1 MFQIFFGL
9 TPFIFITVLGFVFGR
24 IKIFDLSHA
33 KVLNLFLFYIAVP
46 ALIIKFVAQSEISQI
61 DLKQLISYFL
71 MQGSLGLIT
80 FIIMSKFFNR
90 PIQESIIWSLMVAL
104 SNHVT
109 LLLPI
114 TKIYFGDEVITQ
126 VTSIILMDG
135 VILLSVI
142 TFFLELTT
150 KKNIQA
156 LVFVRNL
163 FLNPMILSILIG
175 VILFLLNINISGTPL
190 EYTLSV
196 LAACVSP
203 VGLFA
208 IGITLSFYTS
218 KVINKITVSISIL
231 KLIISPIV
239 LLLIGLIIFDAGL
252 PEKIPGAFFVSVAP
266 CGHTAIV
273 LCSAYNVSPE
283 NIVKALFISTFASI
297 VTIFFAI
304 QYITVYK

>member
-1 MFQIFFGL
+1 MLQIFFGL
-9 TPFIFITVLGFVFGR
+9 TPFIFITVLGFIFGR

-33 KVLNLFLFYIAVP
+33 KILNLFLFYIAVP
-46 ALIIKFVAQSEISQI
+46 ALIIKFVAQSEIGQI
-61 DLKQLISYFL
+61 DLKQIISYFL

-80 FIIMSKFFNR
+80 FLITSNFFKR
-90 PIQESIIWSLMVAL
+90 PVQESIIWSLMVAL

-114 TKIYFGDEVITQ
+114 TKIYFGTEVVTQ

-135 VILLSVI
+135 IILLSII
-142 TFFLELTT
+142 TFFLEFTT
-150 KKNIQA
+150 KKNIR
-156 LVFVRNL
+156 LSVFVRNL
-163 FLNPMILSILIG
+163 FFNPMIMSIVIG
-175 VILFLLNINISGTPL
+175 VLLFSFNINIFDTPID
-190 EYTLSV
+190 YTLSV

-208 IGITLSFYTS
+208 IGITLSFFS
-218 KVINKITVSISIL
+218 NKVLNKITVSITVL

-239 LLLIGLIIFDAGL
+239 LLLIGLVLFNSGT
-252 PEKIPGAFFVSVAP
+252 PERIPGAFFVSVAP

-273 LCSAYNVSPE
+273 LCSAYNVNPE

-304 QYITVYK
+304 KYLTT

>member
-1 MFQIFFGL
+1 MLQIFFGL
-9 TPFIFITVLGFVFGR
+9 TPFIFITVLGFIFGR
-24 IKIFDLSHA
+24 LKIFNLSHA

-46 ALIIKFVAQSEISQI
+46 ALIIKFIAQSEIGQV
-61 DLKQLISYFL
+61 DLKQIISYFL

-80 FIIMSKFFNR
+80 FLITSKFFKR

-114 TKIYFGDEVITQ
+114 TKIFFGTEVITQ

-135 VILLSVI
+135 VILLSII
-142 TFFLELTT
+142 TFFLELTS
-150 KKNIQA
+150 KKNIQT
-156 LVFVRNL
+156 LIFVRNL
-163 FLNPMILSILIG
+163 SLNPMILSILIG
-175 VILFLLNINISGTPL
+175 VLIFLFNIDINNTPIN
-190 EYTLSV
+190 YTLSL

-203 VGLFA
+203 IGLFA

-218 KVINKITVSISIL
+218 KVINKITASISIL
-231 KLIISPIV
+231 KLVISPIV
-239 LLLIGLIIFDAGL
+239 LLLIGLILFDAGL
-252 PEKIPGAFFVSVAP
+252 PDKIPGAFFVSVAP

-273 LCSAYNVSPE
+273 LCSAYNVNPE
-283 NIVKALFISTFASI
+283 NIVKALFISTFASV

-304 QYITVYK
+304 QYLTI

>member
-1 MFQIFFGL
+1 MFQILFGL
-9 TPFIFITVLGFVFGR
+9 TPFIFITVLGFIFGR

-46 ALIIKFVAQSEISQI
+46 ALIIKFVAQSEIGQI
-61 DLKQLISYFL
+61 DLKQIISYFL
-71 MQGSLGLIT
+71 MQGSLGLLT
-80 FIIMSKFFNR
+80 FLIISNLFKR
-90 PIQESIIWSLMVAL
+90 PVQESIIWSLMVAL

-114 TKIYFGDEVITQ
+114 TKIYFGTEVITQ

-135 VILLSVI
+135 IILLSVI

-150 KKNIQA
+150 KKNIQ
-156 LVFVRNL
+156 LSVFLRNL
-163 FLNPMILSILIG
+163 FFNPMIMSILIG
-175 VILFLLNINISGTPL
+175 VVLFSFNIDIFDTPIDYL
-190 EYTLSV
+190 LSV

-208 IGITLSFYTS
+208 IGITLSFYSS
-218 KVINKITVSISIL
+218 KVLNKITATISIL
-231 KLIISPIV
+231 KLIISPII
-239 LLLIGLIIFDAGL
+239 LLLIGFVLFDAGI

-273 LCSAYNVSPE
+273 LCSAYNVNPE
-283 NIVKALFISTFASI
+283 NIVKALFVSTLASV

-304 QYITVYK
+304 QYLTL

>member
-9 TPFIFITVLGFVFGR
+9 TPFIFITVLGFIFGR

-61 DLKQLISYFL
+61 DTKQIISYIL

-80 FIIMSKFFNR
+80 FFITYKFFKR
-90 PIQESIIWSLMVAL
+90 PVQESIIWSLMVAL

-114 TKIYFGDEVITQ
+114 TKIYFGTDVITQ
-126 VTSIILMDG
+126 VTSIILIDS
-135 VILLSVI
+135 VILLSI
-142 TFFLELTT
+142 ISFFLELTT
-150 KKNIQA
+150 KKNIKA
-156 LVFVRNL
+156 LVFFKNL

-175 VILFLLNINISGTPL
+175 VFLFLLNININNTPI

-196 LAACVSP
+196 LSACVSP

-208 IGITLSFYTS
+208 IGITLSFYTR
-218 KVINKITVSISIL
+218 KVVNKITASISIL
-231 KLIISPIV
+231 KLIISPII
-239 LLLIGLIIFDAGL
+239 LLLIGLIFFDAGL

-266 CGHTAIV
+266 CGHSAIV
-273 LCSAYNVSPE
+273 FCSAYNVNPE
-283 NIVKALFISTFASI
+283 NIIKALFISTFASI
-297 VTIFFAI
+297 ITIFFAI
-304 QYITVYK
+304 QYLAT

>member
-1 MFQIFFGL
+1 MLQIFFGL
-9 TPFIFITVLGFVFGR
+9 TPFIFITVLGFIFGR

-46 ALIIKFVAQSEISQI
+46 ALIIKFVAQSEIGQI
-61 DLKQLISYFL
+61 DLKQIISYFL

-80 FIIMSKFFNR
+80 FLITSNFFKR
-90 PIQESIIWSLMVAL
+90 PVKESIIWSLMVAL

-114 TKIYFGDEVITQ
+114 TKIYFETEVITQ

-135 VILLSVI
+135 IILLSVI

-150 KKNIQA
+150 KKNIRIS
-156 LVFVRNL
+156 VFLRNL
-163 FLNPMILSILIG
+163 FLNPMIMSIVIG
-175 VILFLLNINISGTPL
+175 VLLFSFNIDIFDTPID
-190 EYTLSV
+190 YTLSV

-208 IGITLSFYTS
+208 IGITLSFYSS
-218 KVINKITVSISIL
+218 KVLNKITATISIL

-239 LLLIGLIIFDAGL
+239 LLLIGFVLFDVGV

-273 LCSAYNVSPE
+273 LCSAYNVNPE
-283 NIVKALFISTFASI
+283 NIVKALFISTLASV

-304 QYITVYK
+304 QYLTL

>member
-1 MFQIFFGL
+1 MLQIFFGL
-9 TPFIFITVLGFVFGR
+9 TPFIFITVLGFIFGR

-46 ALIIKFVAQSEISQI
+46 ALIIKFVAQSEIGQI
-61 DLKQLISYFL
+61 DLKQIITYFL
-71 MQGSLGLIT
+71 MQGSLGLIAFLIT
-80 FIIMSKFFNR
+80 SNFFKR
-90 PIQESIIWSLMVAL
+90 PVQESIIWSLMVAL

-114 TKIYFGDEVITQ
+114 TKIYFGKEVITQ

-135 VILLSVI
+135 IILLSVI

-156 LVFVRNL
+156 SVFLRNL
-163 FLNPMILSILIG
+163 FFNPMIMSIVIG
-175 VILFLLNINISGTPL
+175 VLFFSFNIDIFDTPID
-190 EYTLSV
+190 YILSV

-208 IGITLSFYTS
+208 IGITLSFYSS
-218 KVINKITVSISIL
+218 KVLNKITATISIL

-239 LLLIGLIIFDAGL
+239 LLLIGFVLFDVGV

-273 LCSAYNVSPE
+273 LCSAYNVNPE
-283 NIVKALFISTFASI
+283 NIVKALFISTLASV

-304 QYITVYK
+304 QYLTL

>member
-1 MFQIFFGL
+1 MFQILFGL
-9 TPFIFITVLGFVFGR
+9 TPFIFITVLGFIFGR

-46 ALIIKFVAQSEISQI
+46 ALIIKFVAQSEIGQI
-61 DLKQLISYFL
+61 DLKQIISYFL
-71 MQGSLGLIT
+71 MQGSLGLMTFLIT
-80 FIIMSKFFNR
+80 SNFFKR
-90 PIQESIIWSLMVAL
+90 PVQESIIWSLMVAL

-114 TKIYFGDEVITQ
+114 TKIYFGTEVITQ

-135 VILLSVI
+135 IVLLSII

-150 KKNIQA
+150 KKNIQVS
-156 LVFVRNL
+156 VFLRNL
-163 FLNPMILSILIG
+163 FFNPMIMSILIG
-175 VILFLLNINISGTPL
+175 VVLFSFNIDIFDTPID
-190 EYTLSV
+190 YILSV

-208 IGITLSFYTS
+208 IGITLSFYSS
-218 KVINKITVSISIL
+218 KVLNKITATISIL

-239 LLLIGLIIFDAGL
+239 LLLIGFVLFDAGV
-252 PEKIPGAFFVSVAP
+252 PDKIPGAFFVSVAP

-273 LCSAYNVSPE
+273 LCSAYNVNPE
-283 NIVKALFISTFASI
+283 NIVKALFTSTLASI

-304 QYITVYK
+304 QYLTL

>member
-1 MFQIFFGL
+1 MLQIFFGL
-9 TPFIFITVLGFVFGR
+9 TPFIFITVLGFICGR

-46 ALIIKFVAQSEISQI
+46 ALIIKFVAQSEIGQI
-61 DLKQLISYFL
+61 DLKQIISYFL

-80 FIIMSKFFNR
+80 FLITSNFFKR
-90 PIQESIIWSLMVAL
+90 PVQESIIWSLMVAL

-114 TKIYFGDEVITQ
+114 TKIYFGSEVITQ
-126 VTSIILMDG
+126 VTSIILIDG
-135 VILLSVI
+135 IILLSVI

-150 KKNIQA
+150 KKNIQVS
-156 LVFVRNL
+156 VFLRNL
-163 FLNPMILSILIG
+163 FFNPMIMSIAIG
-175 VILFLLNINISGTPL
+175 VVLFSFNIDILDTPID
-190 EYTLSV
+190 YILSV

-208 IGITLSFYTS
+208 IGITLSFYSS
-218 KVINKITVSISIL
+218 KVLNKITATISIL
-231 KLIISPIV
+231 KLIISPII
-239 LLLIGLIIFDAGL
+239 LLFIGFLLFDVGV

-273 LCSAYNVSPE
+273 LCSAYNVNPE
-283 NIVKALFISTFASI
+283 NIVKALFISTLTSV

-304 QYITVYK
+304 QYLTL

>member
-1 MFQIFFGL
+1 MLQIFFGL
-9 TPFIFITVLGFVFGR
+9 TPFIFITVLGFIFGR

-46 ALIIKFVAQSEISQI
+46 ALIIKFVAQSEIGQI
-61 DLKQLISYFL
+61 DLKQIISYFL

-80 FIIMSKFFNR
+80 FLITSNFFKR
-90 PIQESIIWSLMVAL
+90 PVQESIIWSLMVAL

-114 TKIYFGDEVITQ
+114 TKIYFGTEVITQ

-135 VILLSVI
+135 IILLSVI

-150 KKNIQA
+150 KKNIRVS
-156 LVFVRNL
+156 VFLRNL
-163 FLNPMILSILIG
+163 FFNPMIMSIVIG
-175 VILFLLNINISGTPL
+175 VLLFSFNIDILNTPID
-190 EYTLSV
+190 YTLSV

-208 IGITLSFYTS
+208 IGITLSFYS
-218 KVINKITVSISIL
+218 FKVLNKVTVTISVL

-239 LLLIGLIIFDAGL
+239 LLLIGFVLFDAGI

-273 LCSAYNVSPE
+273 LCSAYNVNPE
-283 NIVKALFISTFASI
+283 NIVKALFISTLASV

-304 QYITVYK
+304 QYLTL

>member
-1 MFQIFFGL
+1 MLQIFFGL
-9 TPFIFITVLGFVFGR
+9 TPFIFITVLGFIFGR

-46 ALIIKFVAQSEISQI
+46 ALIIKFVAQSEIGQI
-61 DLKQLISYFL
+61 DLKQIISYFL

-80 FIIMSKFFNR
+80 FLITSNFFKR
-90 PIQESIIWSLMVAL
+90 PVQESIIWSLMVAL

-114 TKIYFGDEVITQ
+114 TKIYFGTEVITQ

-135 VILLSVI
+135 IILLSVI

-150 KKNIQA
+150 KKNIRVS
-156 LVFVRNL
+156 VFLRNL
-163 FLNPMILSILIG
+163 FLNPMIMSIVIG
-175 VILFLLNINISGTPL
+175 VLLFSFNIDIFDTPID
-190 EYTLSV
+190 YTLSV

-208 IGITLSFYTS
+208 IGITLSFYSS
-218 KVINKITVSISIL
+218 KVLNKITATISIL
-231 KLIISPIV
+231 KLIISPIA
-239 LLLIGLIIFDAGL
+239 LLLIGFVLFDAGI

-273 LCSAYNVSPE
+273 LCSAYNVNPE
-283 NIVKALFISTFASI
+283 NIVKALFISTLAS
-297 VTIFFAI
+297 VATIFFAI
-304 QYITVYK
+304 QYLTL

>member
-9 TPFIFITVLGFVFGR
+9 TPFIFITVLGFIFGR

-46 ALIIKFVAQSEISQI
+46 ALIIKFVAQSEIGQI
-61 DLKQLISYFL
+61 DLKQIISYFL

-80 FIIMSKFFNR
+80 FLITSNFFKR
-90 PIQESIIWSLMVAL
+90 PVQESIIWSLMVAL

-114 TKIYFGDEVITQ
+114 TKIYFGTEVITQ
-126 VTSIILMDG
+126 VTSVILMDG
-135 VILLSVI
+135 IVLLSVI
-142 TFFLELTT
+142 TFFLELNT
-150 KKNIQA
+150 KKNIHVS
-156 LVFVRNL
+156 VFLRNL
-163 FLNPMILSILIG
+163 FFNPMIMSILIG
-175 VILFLLNINISGTPL
+175 VVLFSFNIDILDTPID
-190 EYTLSV
+190 YILSV

-203 VGLFA
+203 IGLFA
-208 IGITLSFYTS
+208 IGITLSFYSS
-218 KVINKITVSISIL
+218 KVLNKITVTISIL

-239 LLLIGLIIFDAGL
+239 LLLIGFALFDAGV

-273 LCSAYNVSPE
+273 LCSAYNVNPE
-283 NIVKALFISTFASI
+283 NIVKALFISTLASI

-304 QYITVYK
+304 QYLTL

>member
-1 MFQIFFGL
+1 MLQIFFGL
-9 TPFIFITVLGFVFGR
+9 TPFIFITVLGFIFGR

-46 ALIIKFVAQSEISQI
+46 ALIIKFVAQSEIGQI
-61 DLKQLISYFL
+61 DLKQIISYFL
-71 MQGSLGLIT
+71 MQGILGLIT
-80 FIIMSKFFNR
+80 FLITSNFFKR
-90 PIQESIIWSLMVAL
+90 PVQESIIWSLMVAL

-114 TKIYFGDEVITQ
+114 TKIYFGTEVITQ

-135 VILLSVI
+135 IILLSVI
-142 TFFLELTT
+142 TFFLELTN
-150 KKNIQA
+150 KKSIRVS
-156 LVFVRNL
+156 VFLRNL
-163 FLNPMILSILIG
+163 FLNPMIMSIVIG
-175 VILFLLNINISGTPL
+175 VLLFSFNIDTFDTPID
-190 EYTLSV
+190 YTLSV

-208 IGITLSFYTS
+208 IGITLSFYSS
-218 KVINKITVSISIL
+218 KVLNKITATISIL
-231 KLIISPIV
+231 KLIISPIA
-239 LLLIGLIIFDAGL
+239 LLLIGFVFFNAGI

-273 LCSAYNVSPE
+273 LCSAYNVNPE
-283 NIVKALFISTFASI
+283 NIVKALFISTLASV

-304 QYITVYK
+304 QYLTL

>member
-9 TPFIFITVLGFVFGR
+9 TPFIFITVLGFIFGK

-46 ALIIKFVAQSEISQI
+46 ALIIKFVAQSEIGQI
-61 DLKQLISYFL
+61 DLKQIISYFL

-80 FIIMSKFFNR
+80 FLITSNFFKR
-90 PIQESIIWSLMVAL
+90 PVQESIIWSLMVAL

-114 TKIYFGDEVITQ
+114 TKIYFGTEVITQ
-126 VTSIILMDG
+126 VTSIILMDSI
-135 VILLSVI
+135 ILLSII

-150 KKNIQA
+150 QKNIQVS
-156 LVFVRNL
+156 VFLRKL
-163 FLNPMILSILIG
+163 FFNPMITSIVIG
-175 VILFLLNINISGTPL
+175 VVLFSFKIDILDTPID
-190 EYTLSV
+190 YILSV

-203 VGLFA
+203 IGLFA
-208 IGITLSFYTS
+208 IGITLSFYSS
-218 KVINKITVSISIL
+218 KVLNKITATISIL
-231 KLIISPIV
+231 KLIISPIILLFIGFV
-239 LLLIGLIIFDAGL
+239 LFDVGV

-273 LCSAYNVSPE
+273 LCSAYNVNPE
-283 NIVKALFISTFASI
+283 NIVKALFISTLASV

-304 QYITVYK
+304 QYLTL

>member
-1 MFQIFFGL
+1 MLQIFFGL
-9 TPFIFITVLGFVFGR
+9 TPFIFITVLGFIFGR
-24 IKIFDLSHA
+24 LKIFNLSHA

-46 ALIIKFVAQSEISQI
+46 ALIIKFVAQSEIGQV
-61 DLKQLISYFL
+61 DLKQIISYFL

-80 FIIMSKFFNR
+80 FLITSKFFKR

-114 TKIYFGDEVITQ
+114 TKIFFGTEVITQ
-126 VTSIILMDG
+126 VTSIILIDG
-135 VILLSVI
+135 VILLSII
-142 TFFLELTT
+142 TFFLELTS
-150 KKNIQA
+150 KKNIQT
-156 LVFVRNL
+156 LIFVRNL
-163 FLNPMILSILIG
+163 SLNPMILSILIG
-175 VILFLLNINISGTPL
+175 VLIFLFNIDINNTPIN
-190 EYTLSV
+190 YTLSL

-203 VGLFA
+203 IGLFA

-218 KVINKITVSISIL
+218 KVINKITASISIL
-231 KLIISPIV
+231 KLVISPII
-239 LLLIGLIIFDAGL
+239 LLLIGLILFDAGL

-273 LCSAYNVSPE
+273 LCSAYNVNPE
-283 NIVKALFISTFASI
+283 NIIKALFISTFASI

-304 QYITVYK
+304 QYLTI

>member
-9 TPFIFITVLGFVFGR
+9 TPFIFITVLGFIFGK

-46 ALIIKFVAQSEISQI
+46 ALIIKFVAQSEIGQI
-61 DLKQLISYFL
+61 DLKQIISYFL

-80 FIIMSKFFNR
+80 FLITSNFFKR
-90 PIQESIIWSLMVAL
+90 PVQESIIWSLMVAL

-114 TKIYFGDEVITQ
+114 TKIYFGTEVITQ
-126 VTSIILMDG
+126 VTSIILMDSI
-135 VILLSVI
+135 ILLSII

-150 KKNIQA
+150 QKNIQVS
-156 LVFVRNL
+156 VFLRKL
-163 FLNPMILSILIG
+163 FFNPMITSIVIG
-175 VILFLLNINISGTPL
+175 VVLFSFKIDILDTPID
-190 EYTLSV
+190 YILSV

-203 VGLFA
+203 IGLFA
-208 IGITLSFYTS
+208 IGITLSFYSS
-218 KVINKITVSISIL
+218 KVLNKITATISIL

-239 LLLIGLIIFDAGL
+239 LLLIGFVLFDVGV

-273 LCSAYNVSPE
+273 LCSAYNVNPE
-283 NIVKALFISTFASI
+283 NIVKALFISTLTSV

-304 QYITVYK
+304 QYLTL

>member
-9 TPFIFITVLGFVFGR
+9 TPFIFITVLGFIFGK

-46 ALIIKFVAQSEISQI
+46 ALIIKFVAQSEIGQI
-61 DLKQLISYFL
+61 DLKQIISYFL

-80 FIIMSKFFNR
+80 FLITSNFFKR
-90 PIQESIIWSLMVAL
+90 PVQESIIWSLMVAL

-114 TKIYFGDEVITQ
+114 TKIYFGTEVITQ

-135 VILLSVI
+135 IVLLSVI

-150 KKNIQA
+150 KKNIQ
-156 LVFVRNL
+156 LSVFLRNL
-163 FLNPMILSILIG
+163 FFNPMIMSILIG
-175 VILFLLNINISGTPL
+175 VVLFSFNIDIFDTPIDYL
-190 EYTLSV
+190 LSV

-208 IGITLSFYTS
+208 IGITLSFYSS
-218 KVINKITVSISIL
+218 KVLNKITATISIL
-231 KLIISPIV
+231 KLIISPIILLFIGFV
-239 LLLIGLIIFDAGL
+239 LFDVGV

-273 LCSAYNVSPE
+273 LCSAYNVNPE
-283 NIVKALFISTFASI
+283 NIVKALFISTLASV

-304 QYITVYK
+304 QYLTL